1 MRTSSLAAL
10 SLLALAAFAL
20 PASAA
25 QTETELALIQQTSD
39 VTLLNDGGKY
49 VAIDLKHIE
58 KGEKCRIDE
67 DAVVMRVGE
76 GAAKDTIR
84 VRTLLP
90 QLSSGGCPLMT
101 EYEMPAEQ
109 YATAHK
115 AFADKKAEADKK
127 LSDISRK
134 LGEKWDELFGTAKPK
149 PKTESL

>member
-1 MRTSSLAAL
+1 MRTSTLASL
-10 SLLALAAFAL
+10 SILALTALAL
-20 PASAA
+20 PATAA
-25 QTETELALIQQTSD
+25 QAETELALIQQTTD

-58 KGEKCRIDE
+58 KGEKCRMDQ
-67 DAVVMRVGE
+67 DAVVMRVGD
-76 GAAKDTIR
+76 GAAKDTVR

-101 EYEMPAEQ
+101 EYEMPADQ

-115 AFADKKAEADKK
+115 AFADKKAAADKK
-127 LSDISRK
+127 LADMTKK
-134 LGEKWDELFGTAKPK
+134 LGEKWDEIFGTEKPK

>member
-1 MRTSSLAAL
+1 MRTSTLAGL
-10 SLLALAAFAL
+10 SILAIAAFAL
-20 PASAA
+20 PANAA
-25 QTETELALIQQTSD
+25 QPETELALIQQTGD

-58 KGEKCRIDE
+58 KGEKCRMDQ

-76 GAAKDTIR
+76 GSTKETVR

-109 YATAHK
+109 YTTARK

-127 LSDISRK
+127 LADMTKK
-134 LGEKWDELFGTAKPK
+134 LGEKWDELFGTEKPR